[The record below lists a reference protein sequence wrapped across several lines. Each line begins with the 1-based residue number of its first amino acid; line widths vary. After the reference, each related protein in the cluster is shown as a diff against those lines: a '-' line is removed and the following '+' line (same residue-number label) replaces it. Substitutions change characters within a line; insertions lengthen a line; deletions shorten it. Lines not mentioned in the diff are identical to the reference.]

1 MYNGRRFLSSP
12 PTGSPRAWRSWSFS
26 AKDSEGQSTHA
37 KLAHAKLSTCTS
49 QIVTAIYL
57 FTRAT
62 RGDRWNSK
70 SSILW
75 TSDIKVIYFRWF
87 ISFRWIRFRM
97 LGCAANKNVL
107 SLLMSFIFS
116 RLRLAIDSRAM
127 SLQKFLRVLSIS
139 HECGRGRTLILRNC
153 RVEGC
158 SQ

>member
-1 MYNGRRFLSSP
+1 MYNGRCFLSSP
-12 PTGSPRAWRSWSFS
+12 PTGSPHAWRSWSFS

-49 QIVTAIYL
+49 QIVIAIYL

-62 RGDRWNSK
+62 MEIGEIRNHRYYELLTLK
-70 SSILW
+70 
-75 TSDIKVIYFRWF
+75 WF
-87 ISFRWIRFRM
+87 ISGDLFLSDELDFGCSGALPTRM
-97 LGCAANKNVL
+97 F

-116 RLRLAIDSRAM
+116 RLRLAIPRYAPKNSFASCR
-127 SLQKFLRVLSIS
+127 SPTK
-139 HECGRGRTLILRNC
+139 CGRGRTLILRNC